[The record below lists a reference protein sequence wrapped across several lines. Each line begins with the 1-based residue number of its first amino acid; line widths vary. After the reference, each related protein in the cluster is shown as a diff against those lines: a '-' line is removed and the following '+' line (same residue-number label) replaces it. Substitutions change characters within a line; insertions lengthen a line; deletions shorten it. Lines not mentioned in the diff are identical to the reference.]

1 MKKISWLTILAAV
14 ALLPGCSNDNE
25 LLNEGSEVEAVIGD
39 SEVEI
44 KLSSGTAATRATIQ
58 SDENHAFEA
67 EGLGIF
73 CVAKGKQNPEI
84 NPPAPDI
91 DWTRYGEYGKTDVL
105 MHNVPANAVIDTI
118 DNVASTSIV
127 WADPE
132 AQYFYP
138 ISNWYKY
145 SFFGYYPVQDDAK
158 VTTLTDGVMVSME
171 IDGYKDV
178 LVGKA
183 SVDEEYAY
191 SAKYFRTGKHEAPTM
206 TFFHYLSRFT
216 FTVEAG
222 ADYTGS
228 KENATRMSVK
238 EIVLLD
244 MPYKFEFVAAA
255 IDEDLWGTGF
265 YYDDVKDFYLYDENA
280 DTLAPVQ
287 VSAEERRQ
295 VGDALMV
302 LPGLKSSEETDSEN
316 YTVPVYGIRIVLVD
330 EKGKEFVSEF
340 PLSLSEY
347 MGENGPE
354 MGHSYNINMTVYGP
368 QEIKLNATLR
378 PWTIVETD
386 IPIEL

>member
-1 MKKISWLTILAAV
+1 MKKLFWLNVLAAV

-25 LLNEGSEVEAVIGD
+25 PLKDGSMVEVVIGD

-44 KLSSGTAATRATIQ
+44 KLSSGTAATRASIE
-58 SDENHAFEA
+58 SDENNAFEVD
-67 EGLGIF
+67 GLGIF
-73 CVAKGKQNPEI
+73 CVAKDKQNPEI

-91 DWTRYGEYGKTDVL
+91 DWTRYSEYGKTDVL
-105 MHNVPANAVIDTI
+105 MHNVPANAVIENKEDVT
-118 DNVASTSIV
+118 STSIV

-145 SFFGYYPVQDDAK
+145 DFYGYYPVQDDAK
-158 VTTLTDGVMVSME
+158 ISTTSDCITVAME

-178 LVGKA
+178 LIGKA
-183 SVDEEYAY
+183 SSEEQYAY
-191 SAKYFRTGKHEAPTM
+191 SAKYFRTAARELPKMEFH
-206 TFFHYLSRFT
+206 HYLSRFT

-238 EIVLLD
+238 EITLFD
-244 MPYKFEFVAAA
+244 MPYMFEFVVASKNS
-255 IDEDLWGTGF
+255 WGTGS
-265 YYDDVKDFYLYDENA
+265 YNDEKLKDFYLHDANSDA
-280 DTLAPVQ
+280 LALVP
-287 VSAEERRQ
+287 VSADERSK

-302 LPGLKSSEETDSEN
+302 IPGLES
-316 YTVPVYGIRIVLVD
+316 YGIRVVLVD
-330 EKGKEFVSEF
+330 ENGKEFVSEF
-340 PLSLSEY
+340 PLSLSEHLEE
-347 MGENGPE
+347 GTTE

-368 QEIKLNATLR
+368 QEIKLNAVLK
-378 PWTIVETD
+378 PWEIVETD

>member
-1 MKKISWLTILAAV
+1 MKKLSWFTILAAV

-25 LLNEGSEVEAVIGD
+25 PLKEGSMVEAVIGD

-44 KLSSGTAATRATIQ
+44 KLSSGTAATRASIE
-58 SDENHAFEA
+58 SDENNAFEVD
-67 EGLGIF
+67 GLGIF
-73 CVAKGKQNPEI
+73 CVAKDKQNPEI

-91 DWTRYGEYGKTDVL
+91 DWTRYSEYGKTDVL
-105 MHNVPANAVIDTI
+105 MHNVPANAVMDTI
-118 DNVASTSIV
+118 DNVTSTSIV

-145 SFFGYYPVQDDAK
+145 DFYGYYPVQDDAK
-158 VTTLTDGVMVSME
+158 VTTISDGIMVNME

-178 LVGKA
+178 LIGKA
-183 SVDEEYAY
+183 SSEEQYAY
-191 SAKYFRTGKHEAPTM
+191 SAKYFRTAAHELPKM
-206 TFFHYLSRFT
+206 EFFHYLSRFT

-238 EIVLLD
+238 EITLFD
-244 MPYKFEFVAAA
+244 MPYIFELVVASN
-255 IDEDLWGTGF
+255 DKNEDYWGVG
-265 YYDDVKDFYLYDENA
+265 YYDDENLKDFYLHDANSEA
-280 DTLAPVQ
+280 LSLVP
-287 VSAEERRQ
+287 VSADERSK

-302 LPGLKSSEETDSEN
+302 IPGLES
-316 YTVPVYGIRIVLVD
+316 YGIRVVLVD
-330 EKGKEFVSEF
+330 ENGKEFVSEF
-340 PLSLSEY
+340 PLSLSEHLEE
-347 MGENGPE
+347 GTTE

-368 QEIKLNATLR
+368 QEIKLNAVLK
-378 PWTIVETD
+378 PWEIVETD